1 MKISEIIEQLVV
13 NEVIANYPKGYK
25 KLTGGT
31 TSRLY
36 LIEGKEQCVVK
47 LNEPE
52 VIEEEAYFLNFYE
65 NDSLFPKLLYVD
77 PLNRYIVYSFI
88 PGSTSYDVGN
98 KRDVLC
104 TLVQEVIHTYKVTM
118 EMEQWGWKEEP
129 VDSWQ
134 DFLLKRVMEASEN
147 LKTYIIEEDF
157 RIVLEFVHSPNR
169 HSHSNQPYLLHGDC
183 GFHNFIF
190 KENKL
195 YGVIDPLPVLGDP
208 IYDLI
213 YAFCSTPEDL
223 TKETIDYVVEQ
234 CVFHK
239 NKKGKVL
246 YEEVIIGLYLR
257 LETCI
262 RHHPEDLEDYL
273 KAWRYWMSLIR
284 WKI

>member
-1 MKISEIIEQLVV
+1 MDISEIIEQLVV

-273 KAWRYWMSLIR
+273 KAWCYWMNLIR
-284 WKI
+284 

>member
-13 NEVIANYPKGYK
+13 NEVITNYPKEYK

-47 LNEPE
+47 LNGPK

-88 PGSTSYDVGN
+88 PGSTSYDGGN

-118 EMEQWGWKEEP
+118 EMNQWGWKEEP

-157 RIVLEFVHSPNR
+157 RTVLEFVHSPNR
-169 HSHSNQPYLLHGDC
+169 HLHSNQPFLLHGDC

-195 YGVIDPLPVLGDP
+195 YGVIDPLPVLGEP

-223 TKETIDYVVEQ
+223 TKETIDRVVEQ
-234 CVFHK
+234 SVFQK
-239 NKKGKVL
+239 SKKGKVL

-262 RHHPEDLEDYL
+262 RHHPEDLGDYL
-273 KAWRYWMSLIR
+273 KAWRYWMNLIC
-284 WKI
+284 

>member
-273 KAWRYWMSLIR
+273 KAWCYWMNLIR
-284 WKI
+284 

>member
-1 MKISEIIEQLVV
+1 MRKMNISEIIEQLVT

-31 TSRLY
+31 TSNLY

-47 LNEPE
+47 LNDPK

-65 NDSLFPKLLYVD
+65 NESIFPKLLYVD
-77 PLNRYIVYSFI
+77 PLHRYMVYSFI
-88 PGSTSYDVGN
+88 LGSTSYDAGN
-98 KRDVLC
+98 KKDILF
-104 TLVQEVIHTYKVTM
+104 TLVQEVIHAYKVAP
-118 EMEQWGWKEEP
+118 EINQWGWKEEP

-134 DFLLKRVMEASEN
+134 DFLLNRVMEANEN
-147 LKTYIIEEDF
+147 LKSYITKEEF
-157 RIVLEFVHSPNR
+157 HSVLKLVHSPNR
-169 HSHSNQPYLLHGDC
+169 TAHSNQPYLLHGDC

-190 KENKL
+190 KEQKL

-239 NKKGKVL
+239 KKKGKVL
-246 YEEVIIGLYLR
+246 YEEVLIGLYLR
-257 LETCI
+257 LETCV
-262 RHHPEDLEDYL
+262 RHHPEDLEAYL
-273 KAWRYWMSLIR
+273 KSWRYWINEA
-284 WKI
+284 K